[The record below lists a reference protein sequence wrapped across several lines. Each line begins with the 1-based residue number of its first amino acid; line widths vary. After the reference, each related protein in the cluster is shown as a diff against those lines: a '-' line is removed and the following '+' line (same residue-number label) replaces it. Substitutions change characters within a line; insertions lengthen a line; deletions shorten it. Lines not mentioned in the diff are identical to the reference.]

1 MKLFMEQTL
10 LILKYISFCRFPS
23 YHILKKKLVNTYIS
37 EKMGLK
43 QKIQREATAILFCK
57 YVLHQVYTYVGSIF

>member
-1 MKLFMEQTL
+1 MKRFVEQTF
-10 LILKYISFCRFPS
+10 LILTYISCHFPS
-23 YHILKKKLVNTYIS
+23 YHILKKKLVNTCIS

-43 QKIQREATAILFCK
+43 QTIQKEAIPILFCK